1 MHCVYNKLYGAAII
15 LVHLGGTPTWRLIY
29 NVSQNPTIT
38 KNIDQNVIDKH
49 IYLLIFSWFSLEG
62 GNIEMMH

>member
-1 MHCVYNKLYGAAII
+1 MHCVYNKLYGADK

-29 NVSQNPTIT
+29 KVSQNPTIT

-49 IYLLIFSWFSLEG
+49 IYSLSDFLLIFFRRWKQ
-62 GNIEMMH
+62 